1 MVIRKITDHFDEFE
15 ITWFF
20 AAYATA
26 IGFVGQWMR
35 EYKDMCSD

>member
-1 MVIRKITDHFDEFE
+1 MAIKKITDDFDEFE
-15 ITWFF
+15 ITVFF
-20 AAYATA
+20 AAYEDA